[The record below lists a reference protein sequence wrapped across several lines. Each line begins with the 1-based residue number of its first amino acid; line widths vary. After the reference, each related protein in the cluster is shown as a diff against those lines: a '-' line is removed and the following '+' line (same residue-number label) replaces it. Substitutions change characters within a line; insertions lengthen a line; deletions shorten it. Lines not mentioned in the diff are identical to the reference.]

1 MPLTSLQIAAL
12 LDEDLDELFSDTPED
27 NADSSDEV
35 DSEGPAVSE
44 ELSEDEPSSEVLS
57 ENREATVTIQLSD
70 EFGLEYG
77 PLLSQGF
84 RLRVPIAVLGTWE
97 HPEYGSISFTT
108 EDFADMIRNFNAN
121 VTGYEPPLFYGH
133 PINRD
138 TMEGAPAVAFLD
150 RLYQIGDTLFGE
162 FDAKPDAYYQV
173 AEDYFRYSSAEIIR
187 NAVSKENG
195 ESLGTLLVG
204 CALTNRPFLTRMPR
218 NMALTEV
225 YSSCADLANTFVFSL
240 TQTDKSPGSMT
251 TTQATPVQPETSEAP
266 AADNQPAAPASQSFA
281 DPSQLA
287 SQLIT
292 LAQQVENQRLETE
305 KAKALADEATQ
316 KLAKQELS
324 AKLDRIEK
332 LNLSQP
338 VKDSFKAVIEAGLPS
353 EQEEKVFTALS
364 EMSAQNDQILTEQ
377 QGSQSDDTS
386 DQNAE
391 DSNVSDSNPYADMIQ
406 KHNQLS
412 EQRKQRSAQLY

>member
-1 MPLTSLQIAAL
+1 MSLTPTQIAAL
-12 LDEDLDELFSDTPED
+12 LDDDLDELFSEPTED
-27 NADSSDEV
+27 NSNQTDAPNVKSSEV
-35 DSEGPAVSE
+35 LE
-44 ELSEDEPSSEVLS
+44 ELSEDEPTSETLS
-57 ENREATVTIQLSD
+57 ENRDATVTIQLSD
-70 EFGLEYG
+70 EFGLQYG

-97 HPEYGSISFTT
+97 HPEYGPISFTT
-108 EDFADMIRNFNAN
+108 EDFADMMRNFNAN

-150 RLYQIGDTLFGE
+150 RLYQLGDTLFGE

-218 NMALTEV
+218 NVALTEV

-240 TQTDKSPGSMT
+240 TQTDKSPGSMI
-251 TTQATPVQPETSEAP
+251 TTQATSAQPETIEAP
-266 AADNQPAAPASQSFA
+266 AVVNQPAAPASESFA

-305 KAKALADEATQ
+305 KAKASADEANQ
-316 KLAKQELS
+316 KLARQELAS
-324 AKLDRIEK
+324 KLDKIEK

-338 VKDSFKAVIEAGLPS
+338 VKDSFKAVITAGLPS
-353 EQEEKVFTALS
+353 EQEEAVFTALS
-364 EMSAQNDQILTEQ
+364 EMSAQNAQLLTEQ

-391 DSNVSDSNPYADMIQ
+391 GSNVLDENPYAHIIQ

-412 EQRKQRSAQLY
+412 EQRQRSAQLY